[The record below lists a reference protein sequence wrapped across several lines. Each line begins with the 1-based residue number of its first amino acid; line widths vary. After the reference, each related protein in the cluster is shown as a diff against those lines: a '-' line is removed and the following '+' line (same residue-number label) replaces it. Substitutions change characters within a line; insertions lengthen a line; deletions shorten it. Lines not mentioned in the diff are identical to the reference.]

1 MQRKTMKFVP
11 SGICWYS
18 FCMTIAL
25 LSVAVTTA
33 KSKAEVIPKATAEM
47 ATPAAAAAAAAA
59 ASS

>member
-47 ATPAAAAAAAAA
+47 ATPAAAAA
-59 ASS
+59 SS